1 MKRRSKRAISNLGNL
16 MKDTGR
22 NYRNY
27 EFNPCVVGWDF
38 PKDAIIGNLVNPSF
52 DNTSFFSCLS
62 LIRNTISS
70 MPIEAYIENND
81 GIKET
86 LRNHPVVDIFY
97 NNFLSKTTLL
107 SKLVDDVVLKGQSFF
122 YIERNSKGYV
132 EKLRYLNDCS
142 VLYNSQDNT
151 LFYKSPQVGLEV
163 IEPINILHFY
173 LYSSDG
179 VNGIS
184 LPRFSNRLLR
194 LCNAS
199 EKQAE
204 DFFSN
209 GCNAAGFIKSSKNL
223 SDKQKDEI
231 SASFSVASR
240 SLSKRT
246 PVFSAD
252 LDYVKLS
259 MNAADSQLLETRKYN
274 AVDICKLFNIPP
286 VFIGEQ
292 GGATYST
299 PENEQQFFLNNCI
312 MPWVNMI
319 ESELNRKLTFNYQNL
334 VISLNEDS
342 LLRSDKRTQAE
353 FYTKLVTNGILSI
366 NEAREELGY
375 QSIGEEGDK
384 HIIPF
389 TDLNKNSIEDN
400 GKNREGNSEND
411 R

>member
-411 R
+411 Q